1 SVEGDDVE
9 VAVGVAGAK
18 GLLVE
23 LADAG
28 LGDLVDE
35 GPALGQLPL
44 GELACEEVAEFGGG
58 GGGAVGQDDGAQG
71 ALVPL
76 LVGDAD
82 DGGLG
87 DGGVAHDGVLQVDRG
102 DPLAAG
108 LDDVLGAVN
117 QGQVAVGGDLAD
129 VAGAQPPVV
138 ELVGVHLG
146 AIGGVV

>member
-1 SVEGDDVE
+1 
-9 VAVGVAGAK
+9 
-18 GLLVE
+18 
-23 LADAG
+23 
-28 LGDLVDE
+28 
-35 GPALGQLPL
+35 
-44 GELACEEVAEFGGG
+44 EEVAEFGGG

-102 DPLAAG
+102 EPLAAG
-108 LDDVLGAVN
+108 FDDVLGAVH

-146 AIGGVV
+146 AIGGVVGAGDPRAADLQLAEGLAVVGDDLALVVDQAGPDDGG